1 MPFKLDAA
9 LENDSIFVGN
19 LDCFQVRLMNDTR
32 FFWLLI
38 IPEIEDV
45 TELHHLPDNKM
56 IHMMR
61 LATHLGKTIMIDG
74 SADKINTATNG
85 NIVSQFHLHVVGRC
99 TNDPAWP
106 APVWGVGN
114 PTPLQ
119 ADVTEQRIQIIK
131 AALVEVASTK
141 L

>member
-1 MPFKLDAA
+1 VPFKLDAA
-9 LENDSIFVGN
+9 IENDSIFVGT

-38 IPEIEDV
+38 IPEIEDL

-74 SADKINTATNG
+74 SADKINTAT
-85 NIVSQFHLHVVGRC
+85 I
-99 TNDPAWP
+99 
-106 APVWGVGN
+106 
-114 PTPLQ
+114 
-119 ADVTEQRIQIIK
+119 
-131 AALVEVASTK
+131 
-141 L
+141 

>member
-1 MPFKLDAA
+1 VPFKLDAA
-9 LENDSIFVGN
+9 IENDSIFVGT

-38 IPEIEDV
+38 IPEIEDL

-74 SADKINTATNG
+74 SADKINTATIG
-85 NIVSQFHLHVVGRC
+85 NIVSQFHLHVVGRF

-106 APVWGVGN
+106 APVWGVGK
-114 PTPLQ
+114 PIPLQ
-119 ADVTEQRIQIIK
+119 NDVTEHRIQIIK
-131 AALVEVASTK
+131 AALAAAA
-141 L
+141 